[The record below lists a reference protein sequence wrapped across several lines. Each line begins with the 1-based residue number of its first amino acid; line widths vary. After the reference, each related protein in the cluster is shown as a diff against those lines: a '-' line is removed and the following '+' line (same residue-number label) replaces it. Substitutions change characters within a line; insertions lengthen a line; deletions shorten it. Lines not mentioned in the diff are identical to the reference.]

1 MNKGT
6 VVNDHVDRPWNET
19 LLSTD
24 PDWNPYLGPN
34 FWPTPCLKPLRLVGE
49 RKPQIILWPRSKPG
63 KSVAQVNACHWPE
76 SLNSQYSFTLWRS
89 YLAERSQHA
98 RTRTQTVIVT
108 RALSPCVSCPTHD
121 QYPTLPF
128 PELPYHQSLTT
139 AAPTGILLWWRP
151 ASSYKY
157 IVVELYLISDP
168 SIGPRHRTVSVS
180 SKLGVGGGH
189 SSVEKG

>member
-6 VVNDHVDRPWNET
+6 VVNDQVDRPWNET

-24 PDWNPYLGPN
+24 SDWNPYLGPN
-34 FWPTPCLKPLRLVGE
+34 FWPTPCLRPLRLVGE

-108 RALSPCVSCPTHD
+108 RALSPCVSCVPNPRPVSIPSVSGATIPITD
-121 QYPTLPF
+121 DDCAYRNF
-128 PELPYHQSLTT
+128 P
-139 AAPTGILLWWRP
+139 WWGP
-151 ASSYKY
+151 ASSYQ
-157 IVVELYLISDP
+157 VVY
-168 SIGPRHRTVSVS
+168 
-180 SKLGVGGGH
+180 
-189 SSVEKG
+189 